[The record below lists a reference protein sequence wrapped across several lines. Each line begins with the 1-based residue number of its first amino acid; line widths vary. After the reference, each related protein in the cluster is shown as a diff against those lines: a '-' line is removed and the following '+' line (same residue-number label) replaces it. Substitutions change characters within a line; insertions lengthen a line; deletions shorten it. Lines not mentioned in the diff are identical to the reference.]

1 MTTIKAT
8 IRRRYTAVGASAP
21 ATAAGSFTNGPAS
34 LTPSTRVITSSP
46 ATVATGSGGTGS
58 YTFTWARISGS
69 AAISAT
75 SPSAASTTFSATVG
89 VDANVVAVF
98 RVTVSDGITS
108 ATADVTVTLS
118 YNSGF

>member
-1 MTTIKAT
+1 MSIQQAT
-8 IRRRYTAVGASAP
+8 VRRRYTPVSASAP
-21 ATAAGSFTNGPAS
+21 PAASGTFTNSPAS
-34 LTPSTRVITSSP
+34 LTPSTRVIMSSP
-46 ATVATGSGGTGS
+46 ATVATGSDGTGS
-58 YTFTWARISGS
+58 YTFAWARISGS

-75 SPSAASTTFSATVG
+75 APSAASTTFSATVG
-89 VDANVVAVF
+89 VDDSVSAVF